1 MSVRKFFTN
10 LLAFLGGIFL
20 FFLILFAISLFLLF
34 KGEPTFSSGPKI
46 GLIEIKGVISEADK
60 PLKEIRQ
67 FARNKHIKAV
77 VVRIESPGGAVGA
90 SQELYLALRELSKE
104 KPVVA
109 SMGSVAASGGL
120 YVALGA
126 QKIVAAPGT
135 ITGSIGVMM
144 QVPNLSKLLEKIGIE
159 ATILKSGP
167 YKDTGNMFRPL
178 REDEK
183 KILYQT
189 INDIYQQF
197 VKAIE
202 DSRGLKEAEIKK
214 FADGRVFTGRAA
226 KEFGLVDELGNLNDA
241 IKLAA
246 KMAGLKGYPEVVYP
260 SKEKLWERFLVEQ
273 KLSQSLAV
281 LFSPLYIMKW
291 Q

>member
-1 MSVRKFFTN
+1 MAIRKIFTN
-10 LLAFLGGIFL
+10 FLAFLGAIFL
-20 FFLILFAISLFLLF
+20 FFLILFFISLFFLI
-34 KGEPTFSSGPKI
+34 KGEPSFSSRPKI
-46 GLIEIKGVISEADK
+46 GLIEIKGVISEAEK
-60 PLKEIRQ
+60 HLKEL
-67 FARNKHIKAV
+67 RNFEKDKNIKAV
-77 VVRIESPGGAVGA
+77 VVRIDSPGGAVGA
-90 SQELYLALRELSKE
+90 SQELYLALKKLSQK

-144 QVPNLSKLLEKIGIE
+144 QVPNLSKLLEKIGVE

-178 REDEK
+178 TEDEK
-183 KILYQT
+183 KVLYQT
-189 INDIYQQF
+189 INDIYLQF
-197 VKAIE
+197 VNAIKE
-202 DSRGLKEAEIKK
+202 SRGLEETKIRK

-226 KEFGLVDELGNLNDA
+226 KEYGLIDELGNLNQA
-241 IKLAA
+241 IELAA
-246 KMAGLKGYPEVVYP
+246 SLAGIKDYYIVYP
-260 SKEKLWERFLVEQ
+260 PKEKLWERFLVEQ
-273 KLSQSLAV
+273 KISKGLAII
-281 LFSPLYIMKW
+281 FSPLYIMKW